1 MRVLRIGL
9 GAVGGLLLAYGGF
22 RLLHG
27 LPLPTLL
34 VLGGWLLAALVIHHG
49 LLSPA
54 VLALGAALRR
64 LPDRVRGYVQAA
76 LIMTAAVT
84 VIALPLIIRQFSQPV
99 AKAMLLQH
107 YGANLALL
115 IGVIALGTSIAYAIR
130 VARDRQDRHTPSPRE
145 GGSGSGSAP

>member
-1 MRVLRIGL
+1 MRPLRIGL
-9 GAVGGLLLAYGGF
+9 GAVGGLLLAYGAF

-54 VLALGAALRR
+54 VLAVGAALRG
-64 LPDRVRGYVQAA
+64 LPDRARGFVQAA

-84 VIALPLIIRQFSQPV
+84 VIALPLIIRQFSQPA

-115 IGVIALGTSIAYAIR
+115 IGVIALGTLIVYAIR
-130 VARDRQDRHTPSPRE
+130 VARDRTPRPS
-145 GGSGSGSAP
+145 GGPSTSR

>member
-1 MRVLRIGL
+1 MKPLRLGL
-9 GAVGGLLLAYGGF
+9 GAAGGLLLAYGAF

-54 VLALGAALRR
+54 VLAIGAALRG
-64 LPDRVRGYVQAA
+64 LPDRARGFVQAA
-76 LIMTAAVT
+76 LIMTAVVT
-84 VIALPLIIRQFSQPV
+84 VIALPLIIRQFSQPA

-107 YGANLALL
+107 YGVNLALL
-115 IGVIALGTSIAYAIR
+115 IGVIALGTLIAYAIR
-130 VARDRQDRHTPSPRE
+130 VARDRTPRPS
-145 GGSGSGSAP
+145 GGPPTSR

>member
-1 MRVLRIGL
+1 MKPLRIGL
-9 GAVGGLLLAYGGF
+9 GAVGGLLLAYGAF

-54 VLALGAALRR
+54 VLAVGAALRG
-64 LPDRVRGYVQAA
+64 LPDRARGFVQAA

-84 VIALPLIIRQFSQPV
+84 VIALPLIIRQLSQPA

-107 YGANLALL
+107 YGPNLALL

-130 VARDRQDRHTPSPRE
+130 VARDRTPRPS
-145 GGSGSGSAP
+145 GGPSTSR

>member
-1 MRVLRIGL
+1 MKPLRIGL
-9 GAVGGLLLAYGGF
+9 GAVGGLLLAYGTF

-54 VLALGAALRR
+54 VLAIGAALRG
-64 LPDRVRGYVQAA
+64 LPDRARGFVQAA

-84 VIALPLIIRQFSQPV
+84 VIALPLIIRQFSQPA

-107 YGANLALL
+107 YGVNLALL
-115 IGVIALGTSIAYAIR
+115 IGVIALGTLIAYAIR
-130 VARDRQDRHTPSPRE
+130 VARDRTPRPS
-145 GGSGSGSAP
+145 GGPPTSR

>member
-1 MRVLRIGL
+1 MKPLRIGL
-9 GAVGGLLLAYGGF
+9 GAVGGLLLAYGAF

-34 VLGGWLLAALVIHHG
+34 VLGGWLLGALVIHHG

-54 VLALGAALRR
+54 VLAIGAALHG
-64 LPDRVRGYVQAA
+64 LPDRARGFVQAA

-84 VIALPLIIRQFSQPV
+84 VIALPLIIRQFSQPA

-107 YGANLALL
+107 YGGNLALL
-115 IGVIALGTSIAYAIR
+115 IGVIVLGTLIAYAIR
-130 VARDRQDRHTPSPRE
+130 VARDRTPRPS
-145 GGSGSGSAP
+145 GGPSTSR

>member
-1 MRVLRIGL
+1 MKPLRIGL
-9 GAVGGLLLAYGGF
+9 GAVGGFLLAYGAF

-54 VLALGAALRR
+54 VLAVGAALRG
-64 LPDRVRGYVQAA
+64 LPDRARGFVQAA

-84 VIALPLIIRQFSQPV
+84 VIALPLIIRQFSQPA

-107 YGANLALL
+107 YGTNLALL

-130 VARDRQDRHTPSPRE
+130 VARDRTPRPS
-145 GGSGSGSAP
+145 GGPSTSR

>member
-1 MRVLRIGL
+1 MKPLRIGL
-9 GAVGGLLLAYGGF
+9 GAVGGLLLAYGAF

-54 VLALGAALRR
+54 VLAVGAALRG
-64 LPDRVRGYVQAA
+64 LPDHARGFVQAA

-84 VIALPLIIRQFSQPV
+84 VIALPLIIRQYSHPAV
-99 AKAMLLQH
+99 KAMLLQR
-107 YGANLALL
+107 YGVNLALL
-115 IGVIALGTSIAYAIR
+115 IGVIALGTLIAYAIR
-130 VARDRQDRHTPSPRE
+130 VARDRTPRPS
-145 GGSGSGSAP
+145 GGPPANR

>member
-1 MRVLRIGL
+1 MKPLRIGL
-9 GAVGGLLLAYGGF
+9 GAVGGLLLAYGAF

-54 VLALGAALRR
+54 VLAVGAALRG
-64 LPDRVRGYVQAA
+64 LPDRARGFVQAA

-84 VIALPLIIRQFSQPV
+84 VIALPLIIRQFSQPA

-107 YGANLALL
+107 YGPNLALL

-130 VARDRQDRHTPSPRE
+130 VARDRTPRPS
-145 GGSGSGSAP
+145 GGPSTSR